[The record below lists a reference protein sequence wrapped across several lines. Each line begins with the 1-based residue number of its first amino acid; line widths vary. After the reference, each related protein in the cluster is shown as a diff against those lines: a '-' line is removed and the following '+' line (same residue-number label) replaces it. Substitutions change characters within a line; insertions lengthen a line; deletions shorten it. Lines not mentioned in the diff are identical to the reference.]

1 MAHID
6 PAQAGNTHSS
16 PGAVNDLLATYAPL
30 VPLALSFLDGG
41 DSYQGLKRDLRELV
55 NNDPVD
61 ALLATVIGGGLAFYL
76 AERDVN
82 PACQNP
88 WDGILY
94 AATCLSV
101 GYDNLFPATATGH
114 AIAAAIQTFGPGLAA
129 KSLDTPAAE
138 LRAAKAEEAAVNRAI
153 LARLEDI
160 VRLLEAKA

>member
-6 PAQAGNTHSS
+6 PAQAGHTQSS
-16 PGAVNDLLATYAPL
+16 PGAVTDLLATFAPL
-30 VPLALSFLDGG
+30 IPLALSFLDGG
-41 DSYQGLKRDLRELV
+41 DSYRSLKGDLRGLV
-55 NNDPVD
+55 NDDPAD

-76 AERDVN
+76 AERQTN

-101 GYDNLFPATATGH
+101 GYDNLFPSTTTGH
-114 AIAAAIQTFGPGLAA
+114 AIAAAIQTFGPALATKA
-129 KSLDTPAAE
+129 LDPPAAE
-138 LRAAKAEEAAVNRAI
+138 LRAVRAEEAAVDRAI

-160 VRLLEAKA
+160 VRLLEAKH